1 MIISFKSVLIDI
13 WEFLKAN
20 YTFIML
26 AAAIIL
32 LIYIIFNFFYFIKI
46 MKETSNVICLQM
58 ENENELNMNNDHIE
72 KYDSPE
78 ANDDRFS

>member
-26 AAAIIL
+26 AATIIL

-58 ENENELNMNNDHIE
+58 ENENELNINNDHIE